1 MKYVK
6 LFGKFLVL
14 LLSVTLIS
22 NLLPNKIVSL
32 GLSIDDKGLSKERFY
47 RQLIMQNVSS
57 CTWNSETN
65 IYSTTELYNIDGKI
79 SGYIYEYQ
87 NKNYPSGFMQ
97 LDKMNNEFVLN
108 CYSFGDDHFAVRKMK
123 VNGRT

>member
-65 IYSTTELYNIDGKI
+65 IYSTTELYNIDGKSVDI
-79 SGYIYEYQ
+79 
-87 NKNYPSGFMQ
+87 FMNIKIKIIP
-97 LDKMNNEFVLN
+97 LDL
-108 CYSFGDDHFAVRKMK
+108 CS
-123 VNGRT
+123 